1 MLISNRA
8 GGTYQSLSEEE
19 MKQFDGLGEDFDE
32 PEVERESWKES
43 GCNFL
48 DILNLIV
55 CLPNQR
61 LCSLHFTLS
70 KLFVQ

>member
-32 PEVERESWKES
+32 PEVERESWKEN
-43 GCNFL
+43 GCRNFKL
-48 DILNLIV
+48 QKILKMHEK
-55 CLPNQR
+55 CR
-61 LCSLHFTLS
+61 
-70 KLFVQ
+70 KM